1 MDPVHVHHCA
11 TVKSEPCVVRHNTVV
26 EALAAVVKSAGL
38 TPYVEPRRTGMP
50 HDAPRKRPD
59 IIVYTA
65 RETLIIDVSLLHPL
79 SPSYVADWRAD
90 NVEAELRLIAQ
101 RERRKR
107 SKYAKLSTEFHGGV
121 VQPFVIDAYGAFGQC
136 ADELLAKLA
145 HHATDGGTS
154 GSAAAFVA
162 AATAR
167 IAVAVQRGN
176 ARLVEAALARI
187 RAARGA
193 RVAPRHA

>member
-1 MDPVHVHHCA
+1 MAATASPIERIRMQSCANKRAAAFLTTSPKDMHRQLSNSAFGVAVRSRLHLSPLPHALPAVCECGAKMDPVHVHHCA

-50 HDAPRKRPD
+50 HDALRKRPD

-107 SKYAKLSTEFHGGV
+107 SKYAKLRSST
-121 VQPFVIDAYGAFGQC
+121 
-136 ADELLAKLA
+136 
-145 HHATDGGTS
+145 
-154 GSAAAFVA
+154 AASSS
-162 AATAR
+162 R
-167 IAVAVQRGN
+167 SS
-176 ARLVEAALARI
+176 
-187 RAARGA
+187 
-193 RVAPRHA
+193 